1 MGIETIID
9 KETAKLAGK
18 MLIPVY
24 GGAVV
29 YKEVLSESWA
39 PKYVR
44 ALACT
49 YYAVAALTL
58 EINIAHSIY
67 RIITN

>member
-1 MGIETIID
+1 MGIEKILD
-9 KETAKLAGK
+9 KESVKLAGK

-49 YYAVAALTL
+49 YYAVAALDL
-58 EINIAHSIY
+58 EVQLIY
-67 RIITN
+67 SLYKGLF

>member
-18 MLIPVY
+18 MIVPIY
-24 GGAVV
+24 GGVV
-29 YKEVLSESWA
+29 AYKKILPESWA

-49 YYAVAALTL
+49 YYAVAALDL
-58 EINIAHSIY
+58 EVQLIY
-67 RIITN
+67 SLYKGLF